1 MTALLVL
8 FSVAV
13 FIRLEKDSSSLIPV
27 MYQTCTAA
35 AKWSILFCAVP
46 ALFSLCVACV
56 SLTLYLRANRLWCF
70 FIKFRILKNAGE
82 KCARNAG
89 SKETF
94 KFYFVFTQKSLH
106 ACMSFWLDQMSIII
120 DVVFA
125 AFSQNSSGF
134 WLRCANRGHHFAMTW
149 TLEKWTTV
157 VIFVKLVDMTC
168 ERSIFCDIFDAAYI
182 NSERAEDDKI

>member
-1 MTALLVL
+1 VSSLLRSFFELIFDLKIVRCIYILIITAILVL

-13 FIRLEKDSSSLIPV
+13 FIRLERLFLFDSCYVPNLHGGCEVKHFILCCSCIIFPVCRLRFANSLH
-27 MYQTCTAA
+27 
-35 AKWSILFCAVP
+35 
-46 ALFSLCVACV
+46 
-56 SLTLYLRANRLWCF
+56 LRANRLWCF

-149 TLEKWTTV
+149 TLEK
-157 VIFVKLVDMTC
+157 
-168 ERSIFCDIFDAAYI
+168 
-182 NSERAEDDKI
+182 